1 MQIPLQDYFKIQNTY
16 RRINSMKNTTGVLFF
31 WLKEIKQKIANISYH
46 ET

>member
-1 MQIPLQDYFKIQNTY
+1 MQIPLQNYFEILNTY
-16 RRINSMKNTTGVLFF
+16 RRINSMKNTTRVPFF